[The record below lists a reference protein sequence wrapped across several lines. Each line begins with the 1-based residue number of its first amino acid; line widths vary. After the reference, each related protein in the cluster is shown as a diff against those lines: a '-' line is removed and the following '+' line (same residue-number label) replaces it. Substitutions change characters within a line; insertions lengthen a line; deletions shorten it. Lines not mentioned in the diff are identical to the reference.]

1 VQLTGFH
8 IDIVFVFFIYGLAFF
23 SMGIALALE
32 TGRAPMLAERRAL
45 RPLALF
51 GLMHGMHEWV
61 EIILLQGVW
70 LGVPFP
76 PELNWLRVAWLATS
90 FIPLLVFG
98 ILMVYPQ
105 QRHGVGYL
113 SIGIGLLLLYVFL
126 LLYYARLD
134 PQPFIGRADAL
145 ARYLLAVPG
154 GILAAL
160 GLLARARQVQAEN
173 RLELARYFQWAALSF
188 GLYGL
193 TQIFV
198 PPADIFIAPIL
209 NSEIFLQFAGFPVQV
224 LRAAMAVLVT
234 INLLRAIQFVERER
248 EVQLLAAQRSR
259 LEALEQIQRDLVERE
274 ALRQQ
279 LLRHTVIAQEEE
291 RGRIARELHDE
302 TAQFLTALSLSLAT
316 LRNSVPRSQEINA
329 LLDRLQSLSRQIAQG
344 IYRLMHDLRPAQLD
358 DFGLVPALQYL
369 ADEESQRTGLQVSLQ
384 VDGSRQRLDPLV
396 ETVFFRVAQE
406 ALTNVARH
414 AHCDRAMLELHYAS
428 DQVILRVRDE
438 GIGLRLGGNAP
449 ISKGWG
455 IAGMRERTESVG
467 GKFVLISPPQ
477 GGTLV
482 EVTVPLSGFEP
493 TAMEESAH
501 EYHPLDVG

>member
-1 VQLTGFH
+1 MQFAGLH

-32 TGRAPMLAERRAL
+32 TSRAPMLAERRAL
-45 RPLALF
+45 VPLAVF
-51 GLMHGMHEWV
+51 GLLHGIHEWI

-76 PELNWLRVAWLATS
+76 PELSWLRVAWLAIS
-90 FIPLLVFG
+90 FVPLLAFG
-98 ILMVYPQ
+98 ILMVYPE
-105 QRHGVGYL
+105 QRHGVVYF
-113 SIGIGLLLLYVFL
+113 SIGIGLFLLYIFL
-126 LLYYARLD
+126 LIYYARLD

-154 GILAAL
+154 GILAGL
-160 GLLARARQVQAEN
+160 GLRARARQVQAEN
-173 RLELARYFQWAALSF
+173 RPQLARYFQWAALGF

-209 NSEIFLQFAGFPVQV
+209 NSETFLQFAGFPVQV
-224 LRAAMAVLVT
+224 VRAAMAILVT

-248 EVQLLAAQRSR
+248 EGQLLAAQQAR
-259 LEALEQIQRDLVERE
+259 LEALEQIQRDLIDRE
-274 ALRQQ
+274 ALRRE

-302 TAQFLTALSLSLAT
+302 TAQFLTALSLNLAT
-316 LRNSVPRSQEINA
+316 LRNSVPRSREVNE

-344 IYRLMHDLRPAQLD
+344 VYRLVHDLRPAQLD
-358 DFGLVPALQYL
+358 DLGLVPALQYL
-369 ADEESQRTGLQVSLQ
+369 ADEEGKRSGLQVSLQ

-414 AHCDRAMLELHYAS
+414 AQCDHATVELHFAS

-438 GIGLRLGGNAP
+438 GLGLRLGEKAP
-449 ISKGWG
+449 LPKGWG
-455 IAGMRERTESVG
+455 LAGMHERAESVG
-467 GKFVLISPPQ
+467 GKLELSSPPQ
-477 GGTLV
+477 GGTVV
-482 EVTVPLSGFEP
+482 EVTVPMFEFEP
-493 TAMEESAH
+493 AAMEESTH
-501 EYHPLDVG
+501 GYHPFNVG

>member
-1 VQLTGFH
+1 
-8 IDIVFVFFIYGLAFF
+8 
-23 SMGIALALE
+23 MGIALALE
-32 TGRAPMLAERRAL
+32 TGRAPMPAERRAL

-105 QRHGVGYL
+105 QRHGVGDL

-209 NSEIFLQFAGFPVQV
+209 NSETFLQFAGFPVQV
-224 LRAAMAVLVT
+224 LRAAMAVLIT
-234 INLLRAIQFVERER
+234 FNLLRAIQFVERER

-384 VDGSRQRLDPLV
+384 VNGSRQRLDPLV

-414 AHCDRAMLELHYAS
+414 AHC
-428 DQVILRVRDE
+428 
-438 GIGLRLGGNAP
+438 
-449 ISKGWG
+449 
-455 IAGMRERTESVG
+455 ERTESVG
-467 GKFVLISPPQ
+467 GKFVLISPAQ